1 MTPPNTFSPELR
13 AEIDAWENTPLTAE
27 AFEARVR
34 APWTERERED
44 FDDLV
49 AWFCR
54 RYPTADLRMRAIRR
68 RMLELRQRTA
78 GER

>member
-1 MTPPNTFSPELR
+1 MTKARVFCPELR
-13 AEIDAWENTPLTAE
+13 AEMDAWENTPLTAE

-34 APWTERERED
+34 APWTDHERED
-44 FDDLV
+44 FDELV

-54 RYPTADLRMRAIRR
+54 RYPTAELRMRAIRR
-68 RMLELRQRTA
+68 RMLQLRQRTA